1 MGTDLSG
8 TELSETDLL
17 GTDSGIRNQESGT
30 RKPRKSALVLLFV
43 TLVFC
48 LTSNLSAQNHQ
59 KIIPI
64 DSEIY
69 TAIKSLYIAHGL
81 ALPST
86 AGPWS
91 EDELLLMLSRLDQS
105 KLKGSEQG
113 VYDFAYNELTKDE
126 YKTFRFTGAVTAQA
140 FVHTNT
146 EAFVSPDDNMLP
158 INYMKPFANFN
169 FDFRLS
175 SNTYGYFE
183 LPISA
188 LMYGTDIPATS
199 STPAMIGSSRLGPN
213 TVSFNV
219 PFTGGSGDLNFNV
232 PFRTFGA
239 FGGHGWTVEVG
250 RDRLSWGPGESGNFM
265 VGDHIH
271 YHNNAHATIY
281 GQQFKWTYT
290 ISGFPH
296 PQEYYDLTDPD
307 NIKYTPTK
315 DESIDTI
322 EGLNLFIAHRLEWRI
337 LKNKMGFAFSE
348 AIMYQSSN
356 GQLSIET
363 FLPTMLLHDLYRK
376 SNQNSLLTL
385 EVDFSPIPL
394 LNLYGQLAVDEFH
407 LPTEGNPGIQ
417 AGEDGLPDAYGF
429 MVGAKTA
436 FPLWNGMLSASAEF
450 AFTDPYLYL
459 HTNMADNLST
469 YVVANRYYGRVD
481 KPNGYRYKEDYLGY
495 RWGGDAMV
503 FNVNGEYRNFGRWN
517 VGVNFMA
524 MIHGTHD
531 KWTWLKDW
539 VYSVDSDLPPHDYTT
554 PTESHDQPNFADSEA
569 QSRSGAYILTAF
581 SLMGSWQFLPHCAL
595 FGQVDL
601 IGVSNKNFSG
611 NTESDIQLSLG
622 LTYTF

>member
-1 MGTDLSG
+1 M
-8 TELSETDLL
+8 
-17 GTDSGIRNQESGT
+17 
-30 RKPRKSALVLLFV
+30 LFV

-69 TAIKSLYIAHGL
+69 VAIKSLYISHGL

-105 KLKGSEQG
+105 TLKGSEQG

-126 YKTFRFTGAVTAQA
+126 QKTFKFTGAVTAQA

-158 INYMKPFANFN
+158 INYMKPFADFN

-175 SNTYGYFE
+175 PNTYGYFE

-188 LMYGTDIPATS
+188 QLYGTDIPATS

-219 PFTGGSGDLNFNV
+219 PFTGGSTDLNFNV

-281 GQQFKWTYT
+281 GQQFKWTYN

-296 PQEYYDLTDPD
+296 PQEYYDLTNLD
-307 NIKYTPTK
+307 NIEYTPTNG
-315 DESIDTI
+315 ESMLF

-348 AIMYQSSN
+348 AIMYQSSD
-356 GQLSIET
+356 GQIGIET
-363 FLPTMLLHDLYRK
+363 FLPTMILHDLYRNN
-376 SNQNSLLTL
+376 NQNSLITL

-394 LNLYGQLAVDEFH
+394 LNLYGQLAVDEFS
-407 LPTEGNPGIQ
+407 LPNESGPQKEST
-417 AGEDGLPDAYGF
+417 DLPDAYGF
-429 MVGAKTA
+429 MLGAKTA
-436 FPLWNGMLSASAEF
+436 FPLWKGMLSASAEF
-450 AFTDPYLYL
+450 TLTDPYLYL
-459 HTNMADNLST
+459 HHTEKSNLLT
-469 YVVANRYYGRVD
+469 YVVANRYYGLAD
-481 KPNGYRYKEDYLGY
+481 TGTGQRYKEDYLGY

-503 FNVNGEYRNFGRWN
+503 FNVNGEYRNFGAWN
-517 VGVNFMA
+517 VGANLMVMV
-524 MIHGTHD
+524 HGTHD
-531 KWTWLKDW
+531 KWTWVKDR
-539 VYSVDSDLPPHDYTT
+539 VYSADSDNAPHDYTT

-569 QSRSGAYILTAF
+569 QESRSGAYILTAF

-595 FGQVDL
+595 FGQVDI